1 MGISISVPDHQ
12 VYAADEAMPD
22 RPVGLDLADAAYHA
36 VHGSKG
42 GAAALAAR
50 MGMPVETLTA
60 KVNTNNTTH
69 FLRPLELQAVMYFS
83 GDAGPLHAMAAH
95 LGYTCTHATPD
106 QSGGD
111 PVEAFMRLQ
120 VAHADLVR
128 AVADPLAHGG
138 DVNKNE
144 MRRAEAMAAE
154 LQAVIGHTLAALRGR
169 MRKAPEV
176 GY

>member
-1 MGISISVPDHQ
+1 MAISISVPVAHG
-12 VYAADEAMPD
+12 YAADEVPPD
-22 RPVGLDLADAAYHA
+22 KPVGLDLADALYHA
-36 VHGSKG
+36 VHGYPG
-42 GAAALAAR
+42 GATALAAR

-69 FLRPLELQAVMYFS
+69 FLRPHELQAVLYMS
-83 GDAGPLHAMAAH
+83 GNAAPLHALAEH
-95 LGYTCTHATPD
+95 IGYTCTPATPD
-106 QSGGD
+106 QTGGD
-111 PVEAFMRLQ
+111 PVEACMRLQ
-120 VAHADLVR
+120 CAFADLVR
-128 AVADPLAHGG
+128 SVADPLAHGG

-154 LQAVIGHTLAALRGR
+154 LQAAIGHTLAALRGR